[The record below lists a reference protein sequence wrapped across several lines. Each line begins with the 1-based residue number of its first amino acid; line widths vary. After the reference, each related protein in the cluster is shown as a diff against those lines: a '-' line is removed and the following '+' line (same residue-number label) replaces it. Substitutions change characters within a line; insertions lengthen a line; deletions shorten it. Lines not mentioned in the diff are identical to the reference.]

1 MLRSKLINP
10 CLYDGPRPVIE
21 KDGFQ
26 VNQELCCDFDAFV
39 KAMAQETRQRI
50 LKLLQGGEMNVQE
63 LTAQLNLRQPT
74 VSHHLAILEHIR
86 LLIPQHDGRYTF
98 YRINSD
104 CVAMCCSEI
113 LTRFNI
119 PVPAKTDSEG
129 AHDR

>member
-1 MLRSKLINP
+1 MRSDLINP
-10 CLYDGPRPVIE
+10 CMYDGPKPFHK

-63 LTAQLNLRQPT
+63 LTAQLNLSQPT
-74 VSHHLAILEHIR
+74 VSHHLAILEHVR
-86 LLIPQHDGRYTF
+86 LVIPRHDGRYTF

-104 CVAMCCSEI
+104 CVVACCSEI

-119 PVPAKTDSEG
+119 PVLEKSNIEE
-129 AHDR
+129 AHD